1 MEYRSHNYCKT
12 SDTSFIKKEHKKVK
26 GMDTRTFIISQY
38 RDLLFLT
45 HYRDPNF
52 DFMIMYFVE
61 QLFISIR
68 VYLISCKNTFSVK
81 KVRPSKVESYLEV
94 NT

>member
-38 RDLLFLT
+38 VLGLKNEKYNDDSDL
-45 HYRDPNF
+45 
-52 DFMIMYFVE
+52 
-61 QLFISIR
+61 
-68 VYLISCKNTFSVK
+68 YLLNLCV
-81 KVRPSKVESYLEV
+81 
-94 NT
+94 